1 MNATPRAQTATAFR
15 AFGLHQMPP
24 ACLGTQHFSTRRN
37 LEPLGGGFFR
47 LNAFGTSHK
56 NQSGFYSKERAI

>member
-1 MNATPRAQTATAFR
+1 MNAAPRPQTATALRPF
-15 AFGLHQMPP
+15 ALHQMSP
-24 ACLGTQHFSTRRN
+24 ACLGSQHFSTRRN
-37 LEPLGGGFFR
+37 LEPLGGGLFG